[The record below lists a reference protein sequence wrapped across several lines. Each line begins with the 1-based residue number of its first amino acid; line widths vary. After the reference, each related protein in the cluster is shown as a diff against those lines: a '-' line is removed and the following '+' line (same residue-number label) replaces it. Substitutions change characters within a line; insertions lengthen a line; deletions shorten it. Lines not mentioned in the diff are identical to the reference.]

1 MAGGTVFVLT
11 ARLRDDAEMFER
23 GIQEFASFNFLHEG
37 FKQRF
42 YLKPPC
48 MFLFQTNLKPD
59 GS

>member
-1 MAGGTVFVLT
+1 
-11 ARLRDDAEMFER
+11 MFER
-23 GIQEFASFNFLHEG
+23 GIQMTPLSGFFLHEG